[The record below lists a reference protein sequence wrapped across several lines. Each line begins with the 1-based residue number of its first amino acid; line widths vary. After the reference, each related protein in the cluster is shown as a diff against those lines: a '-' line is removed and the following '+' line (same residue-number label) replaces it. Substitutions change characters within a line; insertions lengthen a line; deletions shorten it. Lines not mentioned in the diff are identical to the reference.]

1 MNSNKN
7 IHKFKRIAVILLGTF
22 IMSLGSYFFNVPSN
36 IAAGGVTGFSQV
48 IVSFFPALNLGILM
62 GIFNIVI
69 LVLGIIFLG
78 KEFGVYT
85 LIGSISYSAF
95 MAIFDFIIE
104 IQKPLLEDNIANLVI
119 GAVSMGVG
127 LALVFR
133 QNASTGGTDVLAKII
148 EKHSTIGLS
157 TAILIVDSIVILI
170 AASVF
175 GFERGV
181 YSFMSLFITTYC
193 LDYTI
198 AGFNTKIQMTIIS
211 DHVDIINN
219 FLFTEI
225 NRGST
230 YYKARGGYTKKDK
243 DILVTIVDRKQYIKI
258 RNFINSVDE
267 DAFVYISN
275 INEVI
280 GYGFSKEFVSDQIR
294 KDSKINN

>member
-48 IVSFFPALNLGILM
+48 IVSFFPGLNLGILM

-157 TAILIVDSIVILI
+157 TGILIVDSIVILI

>member
-7 IHKFKRIAVILLGTF
+7 LHKFKRIAVILLGTF
-22 IMSLGSYFFNVPSN
+22 IMSLGTYFFNVPSN

-48 IVSFFPALNLGILM
+48 IVSFFPVLNLGILI

-69 LVLGIIFLG
+69 LVIGIIFLG

-85 LIGSISYSAF
+85 LIGAISYSTF
-95 MAIFDFIIE
+95 MAIFDFLIE

-119 GAVSMGVG
+119 GAVSMGIG

-148 EKHSTIGLS
+148 EKYTTIGIS
-157 TAILIVDSIVILI
+157 TAILIVDSIVIFI

-181 YSFMSLFITTYC
+181 YSFMSLFITTYF

-230 YYKARGGYTKKDK
+230 YYKARGGYTKKDR

-280 GYGFSKEFVSDQIR
+280 GYGFSKEFVSAEIR